1 MKKPEKLI
9 TIFAYKLIIK
19 SIFMV
24 ENKDQVNIPEVDL
37 SLMIIIFI
45 TQKIETLR
53 VHATPGL
60 SIDMQEEKPLKL

>member
-1 MKKPEKLI
+1 
-9 TIFAYKLIIK
+9 
-19 SIFMV
+19 MV

-60 SIDMQEEKPLKL
+60 SIWYAGGEATKALNHQMVDF